1 MIFARL
7 CITQAP
13 TAVPTVAD
21 ADEALPPYPHSQSS
35 RLTGR
40 LSVLEDS
47 LRQQAFD
54 TVQLCFRGIIASS
67 VGGKSAVEDIITLT
81 DIKTVSDFHAPSP
94 TSTGRNDSQKAPH
107 APFYFELPTTISSS
121 GSTKLRALPLTS
133 RISGTTRLAS
143 TGGLNDTRTIRG
155 ECNISYWIE
164 AQFQQA
170 GKQVGFLSEPVKIAP
185 SLYTPRLR
193 ASIANTKSQ
202 PLTILAKP
210 DLLSRCKI
218 AKTPA
223 LSVTL
228 YEPDM
233 AISTDP
239 ATNKRSITLPL
250 AISMDLNGKTAVDAR
265 QSVKCSADI
274 KWEVHT
280 RFSPTAN
287 NGRRSSIS
295 EVVHKSTTASVC
307 KSSILFRPLPQY
319 ENTQRKSY
327 VATSQLDLAVPD
339 AVSQPTLQWGHLS
352 RTYALDMTLAFH
364 GLQGAPKYT
373 LHSSIPLNVTAT
385 GGRNAG
391 PGQDMD
397 MEILKDDIVISVA
410 EAEGESDTDEET
422 DPNPPPFP
430 GTSTTPQTQPQTVL
444 VRQPTPPPPYFR

>member
-7 CITQAP
+7 RITQAP
-13 TAVPTVAD
+13 SAAPSMAA
-21 ADEALPPYPHSQSS
+21 ADEALPPYPHSQCS
-35 RLTGR
+35 RVTGR

-67 VGGKSAVEDIITLT
+67 VGGRSAVEDIITLT
-81 DIKTVSDFHAPSP
+81 DIKTASDFQAPAQ
-94 TSTGRNDSQKAPH
+94 TSANDSQNAHH

-133 RISGTTRLAS
+133 RISGTTRRPS
-143 TGGLNDTRTIRG
+143 TGGLNDTRSIRG
-155 ECNISYWIE
+155 ECDISYWIE

-170 GKQVGFLSEPVKIAP
+170 GKLVGFLSEPVKIVP

-193 ASIANTKSQ
+193 ASLANTKSQ
-202 PLTILAKP
+202 PLTLPAKP

-239 ATNKRSITLPL
+239 TTNKRSIALPL
-250 AISMDLNGKTAVDAR
+250 AISIDHTASIDAR
-265 QSVKCSADI
+265 QSVKCTADI

-295 EVVHKSTTASVC
+295 ETVYKSTTASVC
-307 KSSILFRPLPQY
+307 ESSILFRPLPQY

-327 VATSQLDLAVPD
+327 IATSQLDLAVPD
-339 AVSQPTLQWGHLS
+339 AVSQPTLQWRHLS
-352 RTYALDMTLAFH
+352 RTYTLDMTLTFH

-373 LHSSIPLNVTAT
+373 LHSSIPLNIAAA

-397 MEILKDDIVISVA
+397 MDVLKDDIVISIA
-410 EAEGESDTDEET
+410 EAGAESDTDEEL
-422 DPNPPPFP
+422 DPHPPPFP
-430 GTSTTPQTQPQTVL
+430 GTNTMQTTTQIQPQTVV